1 MKQNLKSPLRVI
13 TDLGIPTDSII
24 HAVQHI
30 QSQDETHHYNIFGPY
45 SQQEYEQMITEIMG
59 LDETPTYDSW
69 KIARVYFGYTVQET
83 LRMFNTGDRPDI
95 DELWIEINRRA
106 EHFMKD
112 QPWAIKDYTAE
123 AAEDNQKLDASGNP
137 KQKKGAK
144 KDAAKKLWDEN
155 PDKQTTLARKEWI
168 AMLCEEVGLSS
179 AAASTYYANL
189 KNGKV

>member
-1 MKQNLKSPLRVI
+1 MKETLKSPLRVI

-59 LDETPTYDSW
+59 LEDTPTYDSW

-83 LRMFNTGDRPDI
+83 LRVFNTGERPDM
-95 DELWIEINRRA
+95 DDLWIEINRRA
-106 EHFMKD
+106 EHFMKN
-112 QPWAIKDYTAE
+112 QPWAIKDYAAE
-123 AAEDNQKLDASGNP
+123 AAEEDQKLDASGNP

-144 KDAAKKLWDEN
+144 KEAAKRVWDDN
-155 PDKQTTLARKEWI
+155 FDKQKTMARKEWI
-168 AMLCEEVGLSS
+168 ALLCEEVGLSP

-189 KNGKV
+189 KNGKS

>member
-1 MKQNLKSPLRVI
+1 MKENLKSPLRVI

-45 SQQEYEQMITEIMG
+45 SQQQYEEMITEIMG
-59 LDETPTYDSW
+59 LDVTPSYDSW

-83 LRMFNTGDRPDI
+83 LCAFNTGDRPDI
-95 DELWIEINRRA
+95 DELWKTINSRA
-106 EHFMKD
+106 EYFMKD
-112 QPWAIKDYTAE
+112 QPWAVKEYVTENLDE
-123 AAEDNQKLDASGNP
+123 EQKLDASGNP

-144 KDAAKKLWDEN
+144 KEAAKKIWNNN
-155 PDKQTTLARKEWI
+155 PDKQQSMTRKEWI
-168 AMLCEEVGLSS
+168 ALLCEEVGLSP